1 MNSQKPRIALIGH
14 GYWGKNLARN
24 LSEQGILSAIVDS
37 HYESLD
43 AARKLYPSVPCLSD
57 INEVLADPDID
68 AVMIATPAI
77 THASLGLAALQAD
90 KDVFLEKPLALNIQ
104 EGAALVEEAE
114 SRGRILMVGHLLEY
128 HPAVREIERQVK
140 NGDLG
145 GLRYIYSNR
154 LNWGRLRREENI
166 LWSFA
171 PHDISV
177 VLRLVGSLPKR
188 IQATGGAWIAPDVHD
203 LTVTVLEF
211 SGGVRAHIYV
221 SWLHPHKEQRLVVT
235 GERSVMVFE
244 DSAVEP
250 TRKLRSYAH
259 SVEWLDN
266 APVAQKAPEESVAF
280 DSVEP
285 LRLECEA
292 FVEAIQTRT
301 PPRTD
306 GRSALRVLQVLE
318 AAQRSLGLGGEWVEI
333 ESPTPPIPDVFV
345 HPTAMVDSEV
355 QIGTGSRIWHNSHI
369 CSGAT
374 IGNNCTFGQNT
385 YVGPGVPIGNRVR
398 IQNNVSVY
406 AGVELADDV
415 FVGPSAVFTNV
426 KNPRSFVNRKD
437 EFGTT
442 IVEKGATI
450 GANATIVC
458 GTTIGSYAFVAAGAV
473 VTRDVRP
480 HQLVAGNPAKP
491 KGWACT
497 CGEILRGETGS
508 KLECNRCGE
517 CFVDEDGHLTHLS
530 TT

>member
-43 AARKLYPSVPCLSD
+43 AARKLYPSIPCLSD
-57 INEVLADPDID
+57 INEVLTDPNID

-345 HPTAMVDSEV
+345 HPT
-355 QIGTGSRIWHNSHI
+355 
-369 CSGAT
+369 
-374 IGNNCTFGQNT
+374 
-385 YVGPGVPIGNRVR
+385 
-398 IQNNVSVY
+398 
-406 AGVELADDV
+406 
-415 FVGPSAVFTNV
+415 
-426 KNPRSFVNRKD
+426 
-437 EFGTT
+437 
-442 IVEKGATI
+442 
-450 GANATIVC
+450 
-458 GTTIGSYAFVAAGAV
+458 
-473 VTRDVRP
+473 
-480 HQLVAGNPAKP
+480 
-491 KGWACT
+491 
-497 CGEILRGETGS
+497 
-508 KLECNRCGE
+508 
-517 CFVDEDGHLTHLS
+517 
-530 TT
+530 